1 MIKLEDVTKAFG
13 NVTAVDRV
21 NLEVP
26 EGQICVLLGPSGCGK
41 TTTMRMINR
50 LIEPTSGRILIDGK
64 DVTKG
69 DPVELRRHIGYV
81 IQQIGLFP
89 NKTVVENICTVP
101 DLLGQPRK
109 KSRERA
115 SELLEMVAL
124 DPALFLN
131 RYPRELSGGQAQRIG
146 VVRALAADPPVM
158 LMDEP
163 FGAIDPINREVIQDE
178 FLRLQ
183 RRVGTTV
190 VLVSHDLDEAIKLA
204 DQIAILKDGRLMR
217 YAPPSE
223 LLADPGD
230 LFVEDFLGRD
240 RALKRLRLAQVADT
254 MEEDHPHLTL
264 SDTMT
269 KARELFAQSEVPA
282 LVAVGPRGRPR
293 GLISRAA
300 ASEAEGAI
308 ADHATPVS
316 ATALLSD
323 DLRLAVAAMLAEG
336 MPLIPC
342 VDSDGVLKG
351 TLTFDAVTAAL
362 TEEERGC

>member
-1 MIKLEDVTKAFG
+1 MIRLEDVTKVFG
-13 NVTAVDRV
+13 TVTAVDRIS
-21 NLEVP
+21 LEVP

-50 LIEPTSGRILIDGK
+50 LIEPTSGRILIGDE
-64 DVTKG
+64 DVTQG
-69 DPVELRRHIGYV
+69 DPVKLRRRIGYV

-89 NKTVVENICTVP
+89 NKTVVDNICTVP
-101 DLLGQPRK
+101 DLLGKPRK
-109 KSRERA
+109 ESRARA
-115 SELLEMVAL
+115 AELLEMVAL
-124 DPALFLN
+124 DPELFLN

-183 RRVGTTV
+183 RRLGTTV

-204 DQIAILKDGRLMR
+204 DQVAILRDGRLMR
-217 YAPPSE
+217 YAPPAE

-230 LFVEDFLGRD
+230 PFVEDFLGRD
-240 RALKRLRLAQVADT
+240 RALKRLRLGRVGDAMDSA
-254 MEEDHPHLTL
+254 PPRLTL
-264 SDTMT
+264 SDTLAT
-269 KARELFAQSEVPA
+269 ARALFAATDAPA

-293 GLISRAA
+293 GMISRTAA
-300 ASEAEGAI
+300 EAEGAV
-308 ADHATPVS
+308 ADHATPVA
-316 ATALLSD
+316 ATARVED
-323 DLRLAVAAMLAEG
+323 DLRLAVAAMLADG

-342 VDSDGVLKG
+342 VDSDGVLRG
-351 TLTFDAVTAAL
+351 TLGFAAVTAAL
-362 TEEERGC
+362 SEKDTPA